1 MAEPHAKGVEEALSL
16 VKGGLGGIADQ
27 VVPWFFA
34 NMPDYYLRTHSVTE
48 QVHHLQAI
56 ISGRVVTDN
65 HAVRLASPDGRKITY
80 ISPSASR
87 DLHGILAGLLGEHI
101 ETARIYTTADGQLGL
116 NEFLLA
122 PQPRAGSL
130 RTADGDG
137 LFGSALDAM
146 RASGELPETDLA
158 PFAAFLASANAEYA
172 EKFDP
177 VRAARHF
184 RLLREIGGGD
194 DTGLLIEQ
202 CSAPGAP
209 VAPEG
214 ASLSAEPCD
223 VRRET
228 RIVVAMR
235 HPPATGL
242 LLQIARIMRRLDI
255 TVHRAYA
262 DTFSDAS
269 GETAIMSFYV
279 SHKGDL
285 ILDDS
290 ALWQNL
296 RKKLRSCWPAGPRP
310 PRWWT
315 GSRPAST
322 PRWATARRR
331 PAGWRP
337 TPPTP

>member
-1 MAEPHAKGVEEALSL
+1 MAKSHPKGVEEALSL

-48 QVHHLQAI
+48 QVQHLQAI

-65 HAVRLASPDGRKITY
+65 QAVRLASPDGRKITY

-87 DLHGILAGLLGEHI
+87 DLHGILAGMLGEHI

-130 RTADGDG
+130 RTSEGDD
-137 LFGSALDAM
+137 LFSAALDAM
-146 RASGELPETDLA
+146 RASGELPETDMA
-158 PFAAFLASANAEYA
+158 AFGAFLAAANAEYV

-202 CSAPGAP
+202 CSAPTVPAVSDRPGGPGVPGA
-209 VAPEG
+209 VAG
-214 ASLSAEPCD
+214 
-223 VRRET
+223 
-228 RIVVAMR
+228 
-235 HPPATGL
+235 G
-242 LLQIARIMRRLDI
+242 
-255 TVHRAYA
+255 
-262 DTFSDAS
+262 
-269 GETAIMSFYV
+269 G
-279 SHKGDL
+279 
-285 ILDDS
+285 
-290 ALWQNL
+290 
-296 RKKLRSCWPAGPRP
+296 
-310 PRWWT
+310 
-315 GSRPAST
+315 
-322 PRWATARRR
+322 
-331 PAGWRP
+331 
-337 TPPTP
+337 